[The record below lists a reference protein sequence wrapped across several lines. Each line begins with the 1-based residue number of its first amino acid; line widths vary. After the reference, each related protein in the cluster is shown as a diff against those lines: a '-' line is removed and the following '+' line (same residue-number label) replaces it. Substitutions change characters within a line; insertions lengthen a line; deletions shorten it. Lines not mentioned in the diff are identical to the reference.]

1 MTLNPPRIA
10 HPSDRRAVRAFL
22 ARLSPA
28 TLQARYLS
36 AWTSLSGPAADRE
49 LRRLLDRNPDR
60 HVVLVV
66 TDDAEVRG
74 IGEFVVEQPR
84 PRGGRA
90 DGRGCVSAARHR
102 SPAFLPSGGAATRRG
117 VATFTA
123 DVASGNLGMQ
133 KLLRGACRPL
143 HTQLGAG
150 HLRFTMR
157 LNTLADA
164 SHALAS

>member
-74 IGEFVVEQPR
+74 IGEFVVEQPDR
-84 PRGGRA
+84 AEVALMVEDAFQQRGIGR
-90 DGRGCVSAARHR
+90 R
-102 SPAFLPSGGAATRRG
+102 SFYRLEELATRRG

-150 HLRFTMR
+150 QLRFTMR